1 MSKILGI
8 IVGVIIALAVFGV
21 VFIAF
26 MTMPADVNSKDAIP
40 VGGMIKSD
48 DHDYQQNQDEKL
60 AKNPIIKIMQLSWKF
75 TCASDQKRHAK
86 QTPPDNVCEITD
98 ISYID
103 DGNKYHLLDV
113 YYPQRTTD
121 TLPVIIAVHGGGWM
135 YGDKELNKYYNLDLA
150 SRGYVVF
157 NINYRL
163 VPDVTVDAQL
173 QDVAHALKWISE
185 NMGDYPCDMSN
196 VMLTGDSA
204 GGMLAGYSAV
214 LLESAELR
222 EIFGVVDG
230 GLDLTALW
238 LTSPVPYM
246 NNSGFMAMYTKLLWG
261 SDFMDKATYPY
272 MNFDQ
277 IVDFAQLP
285 PTYLLTSS
293 GDTLAR
299 AQTRQVA
306 QLLEEKGVEYQ
317 LADYEKMDG
326 KAQPHVFSVLDP
338 FSNPGKTANSAAL
351 DFYQQAIENKV
362 TN

>member
-1 MSKILGI
+1 MAKTLGIILGI
-8 IVGVIIALAVFGV
+8 IIALAVFSV
-21 VFIAF
+21 IFIAF
-26 MTMPADVNSKDAIP
+26 MTLPSDINSDNAIP
-40 VGGMIKSD
+40 VGGMITSD

-75 TCASDQKRHAK
+75 TCASDQKRHST
-86 QTPPDNVCEITD
+86 QTPPTNVFEVND
-98 ISYID
+98 IAYID
-103 DGNKYHLLDV
+103 DGNKYHLLDI
-113 YYPQRTTD
+113 YYPEGTTEK
-121 TLPVIIAVHGGGWM
+121 LPVIIDVHGGGWM
-135 YGDKELNKYYNLDLA
+135 YGDKELNKYYCLDLA

-163 VPDVTVDAQL
+163 VPDVTVDVQL
-173 QDVAHALKWISE
+173 QDVAQALKWISE
-185 NMGDYPCDMSN
+185 NMADYPCDTSN
-196 VMLTGDSA
+196 IMLTGDSA

-222 EIFGVVDG
+222 KIFGVVDG
-230 GLDLTALW
+230 GIDLTALW

-246 NNSGFMAMYTKLLWG
+246 NGSGFMSFYTKLLWG
-261 SDFMDKATYPY
+261 SDFQDKPTYNY

-277 IVDFAQLP
+277 IADYAQLP

-299 AQTRQVA
+299 SQTRTVA
-306 QLLEEKGVEYQ
+306 QLLEQKGVTYE
-317 LADYEKMDG
+317 LADYGKMDG

-338 FSNPGKTANSAAL
+338 FSNPGKTANDAAL
-351 DFYQQAIENKV
+351 DFFNQAMTTKA